1 MNKLNKKGIYS
12 ALLTPY
18 DKNGQLDLK
27 ALKKTVSFEK
37 SKGVEGFYCCGS
49 SGEGL
54 LLDKEE
60 RMKVVESVAEEVGDT
75 PFIVHTGSLS
85 TQLSTDL
92 SIHAQKCGASAISMI
107 PPIYYNYTIDEIAAH
122 YINVANKLDIG
133 VIVYNIP
140 QFTGISLT
148 KNDNF
153 LENEK
158 IIGIKHTSVNL
169 YELER
174 MIQQYPN
181 KTYFNGFDEIYLSS
195 LAAGATATIGTTVN
209 ICPKLIKAIRTDFE
223 NGNMKLAQEKQHLL
237 NDLIETLVNTSVFPG
252 AKYCME
258 LQGLSMGNCREPFAP
273 LKQEQK
279 TIIEKALENIKNYL

>member
-18 DKNGQLDLK
+18 DKNGQIDFK

-60 RMKVVESVAEEVGDT
+60 RMSIVENVAEEVGDT

-85 TQLSTDL
+85 TRLSTEL

-107 PPIYYNYTIDEIAAH
+107 PPIYYNYSLDEIASH
-122 YINVANKLDIG
+122 YLNVANKIDIG

-174 MIQQYPN
+174 MIQQYPS

-209 ICPKLIKAIRTDFE
+209 ICPKLLIAIRSDFE
-223 NGNMKLAQEKQHLL
+223 NGKMKEALEKQHLL
-237 NDLIETLVNTSVFPG
+237 NDLIETLVSTNVFPA

-258 LQGLSMGNCREPFAP
+258 LQGLTMGSCREPFAP
-273 LKQEQK
+273 LNQKQKIQ
-279 TIIEKALENIKNYL
+279 IESSLEKIKNYL